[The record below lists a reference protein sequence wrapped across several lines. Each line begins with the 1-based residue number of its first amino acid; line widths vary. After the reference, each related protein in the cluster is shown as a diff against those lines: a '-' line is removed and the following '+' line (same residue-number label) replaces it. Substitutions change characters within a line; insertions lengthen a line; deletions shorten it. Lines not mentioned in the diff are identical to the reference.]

1 MLIKGRFNK
10 IIVVFT
16 FENINKRLYDPKGEE
31 KNQMKNRTTLSLL
44 KQAESL
50 EIKNSEDSRYN
61 NAKLS

>member
-10 IIVVFT
+10 IRVVFI
-16 FENINKRLYDPKGEE
+16 FENINKRLYDPKSEE

-50 EIKNSEDSRYN
+50 EIKNSEDSKYN

>member
-10 IIVVFT
+10 IRVVFT
-16 FENINKRLYDPKGEE
+16 IENINQRLYDPKGEE

>member
-10 IIVVFT
+10 IRVVFT
-16 FENINKRLYDPKGEE
+16 FENINKRLYAPKGEE
-31 KNQMKNRTTLSLL
+31 KNQVKNRTTLSLL